1 MFAGL
6 NNHVNNSHLNLSQ
19 SNTQISRFNKSTR
32 KIKSLSSPKCNKF
45 ILYTRSVHYSKRPS
59 ANQESATTGSLY
71 HRNLIT
77 VSKLLKG
84 QRSYNKK
91 YLCSLWYSDYTNT
104 HTLRS
109 IELHNTYIQ
118 KPCALNFESWA
129 ELEKCRPCNFRAMF
143 NNWGVTFEF
152 YHYLFLSLKNIFFYK
167 KRQDLNSFIILLG

>member
-1 MFAGL
+1 MCIIVKGRQPIRNRL
-6 NNHVNNSHLNLSQ
+6 
-19 SNTQISRFNKSTR
+19 
-32 KIKSLSSPKCNKF
+32 
-45 ILYTRSVHYSKRPS
+45 
-59 ANQESATTGSLY
+59 TTGSLY

-104 HTLRS
+104 HTLRR

-152 YHYLFLSLKNIFFYK
+152 YHYLFLSLKNIFFYE
-167 KRQDLNSFIILLG
+167 KRQDLNSFIMENISQEKFLSRLNNKNCFTYAVFKYEAERDICCVI

>member
-1 MFAGL
+1 MCIIVKGRQPIRNRL
-6 NNHVNNSHLNLSQ
+6 
-19 SNTQISRFNKSTR
+19 
-32 KIKSLSSPKCNKF
+32 
-45 ILYTRSVHYSKRPS
+45 
-59 ANQESATTGSLY
+59 TTGSLY

-104 HTLRS
+104 HTLRR

-143 NNWGVTFEF
+143 NNWGVTFEL